1 MAREDI
7 RGRTRQTDE
16 MRSQSVDYE
25 REPMDVHIR
34 LSMEEETD
42 CMAVEDRDVR
52 YESPWRRSELCW
64 LCLRCCADE
73 DDYLLM
79 RPWRFSQ
86 DFDDQW
92 RKIKCDW
99 NTPHHRGGSQH
110 SCSCALCS
118 DCWLEKARD
127 NRCPVCRVDIT
138 AWRMNA
144 YAGPLHIRN
153 CSKLM
158 RLSKRRRVLK
168 HQTD

>member
-7 RGRTRQTDE
+7 RERTRQTDE

-64 LCLRCCADE
+64 LCLRCFADE
-73 DDYLLM
+73 DDYL
-79 RPWRFSQ
+79 Q

-92 RKIKCDW
+92 RTIFCDE

-110 SCSCALCS
+110 SCSCVLCS

-138 AWRMNA
+138 AWRMNTFA
-144 YAGPLHIRN
+144 CGLHIRN
-153 CSKLM
+153 CLKFM
-158 RLSKRRRVLK
+158 RLSKCRRVLK